1 MLVWVFQTGEPLP
14 SDDGNFRPM
23 RAINISNMLLRKGH
37 KVVLWSTAFFHQKK
51 IHRSNEF
58 KVIKISDNFEIRLIP
73 SPGYR
78 KNISFNRFYDHCI
91 LAYNLYKKLQ
101 STNEKPDVGF
111 IGFPPIEA
119 AYVFTKWLKENNI
132 PSLIDVKDQ
141 WPTIIVDSLP
151 SPLRVF
157 GKIMLYPYYY
167 MAKKAMHFSTGVCAH
182 SKGFLDWSIMFSQRN
197 QTNQDIIVP
206 LSVPDEKPNIKD
218 SKDAKL
224 WWKNIQ
230 INSKRKFRVMFVG
243 SLSRS
248 FDFDPIFESSH
259 NLKKQ
264 NINCEFV
271 ICGEG
276 EKFNSLK
283 TKSKNFDNIKIIKW
297 IDKAK
302 IETLAKISDAT
313 IAPYKNSSDLIISIP
328 NKIID
333 SLRLGL
339 PILSPLKGELEVLI
353 KENRIGLTYGGDS
366 SLSDCIKTIINQPT
380 RLESMS
386 KNSRILYNKKF
397 QYQKVYDGVVTHLEE
412 LTKRI

>member
-1 MLVWVFQTGEPLP
+1 M
-14 SDDGNFRPM
+14 
-23 RAINISNMLLRKGH
+23 
-37 KVVLWSTAFFHQKK
+37 
-51 IHRSNEF
+51 
-58 KVIKISDNFEIRLIP
+58 
-73 SPGYR
+73 
-78 KNISFNRFYDHCI
+78 
-91 LAYNLYKKLQ
+91 
-101 STNEKPDVGF
+101 
-111 IGFPPIEA
+111 
-119 AYVFTKWLKENNI
+119 
-132 PSLIDVKDQ
+132 
-141 WPTIIVDSLP
+141 
-151 SPLRVF
+151 
-157 GKIMLYPYYY
+157 
-167 MAKKAMHFSTGVCAH
+167 
-182 SKGFLDWSIMFSQRN
+182 
-197 QTNQDIIVP
+197 
-206 LSVPDEKPNIKD
+206 
-218 SKDAKL
+218 
-224 WWKNIQ
+224 
-230 INSKRKFRVMFVG
+230 
-243 SLSRS
+243 SRS